1 MTSTGD
7 LDLSQMSIDQ
17 FFQKIGRMVYT
28 ALSLDGQAMCCL
40 RKDGSIV
47 LVPPDTMFL
56 ISDEDLAMCL
66 LEVWSEDDVEEFLIR
81 RDQRR
86 VRGPGAEAT

>member
-28 ALSLDGQAMCCL
+28 A
-40 RKDGSIV
+40 
-47 LVPPDTMFL
+47 L